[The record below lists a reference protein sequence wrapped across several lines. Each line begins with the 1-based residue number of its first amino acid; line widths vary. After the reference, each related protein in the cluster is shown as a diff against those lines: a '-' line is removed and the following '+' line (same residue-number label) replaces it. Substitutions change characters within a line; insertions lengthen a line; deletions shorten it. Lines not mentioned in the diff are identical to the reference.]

1 MTELYVQQWD
11 AFADETFQGNP
22 AAVVCRAEGLS
33 DDIMQKIAREMNLS
47 ETAFVTP
54 SELSDHRFRYRWFT
68 PTDEVLFCGHAT
80 LAATF
85 ALCDQGIVLL
95 PDHGAVSFKVI
106 ARIGTLELTIESE
119 KGHARKVWIGV
130 PLPNFVPVENQLI
143 QEFLSGCGL
152 TASDLDSSLEPWAC
166 PDQHM
171 LYLPVKSLKTLGE
184 LIPDFRKLTALGKE
198 TKLSVVPFCLE
209 TFDPNHRVHL
219 RCFAPAVGVDEDPVT
234 GAANAPLG
242 VLLFKQGVLS
252 KDSNPAEYIAEQG
265 DFVHRPGRVFIRVHH
280 SSGQATG
287 VQIGGHAAKV
297 MDARLY
303 ADH

>member
-1 MTELYVQQWD
+1 MEILIQQWD
-11 AFADETFQGNP
+11 AFTDKPFAGNP
-22 AAVVCRAEGLS
+22 AAVVCRAEDLS

-54 SELSDHRFRYRWFT
+54 SELSNHQFRYRWFT

-119 KGHARKVWIGV
+119 KGRARKVWIDV
-130 PLPNFVPVENQLI
+130 PLPGFVPVLSTLLS
-143 QEFLSGCGL
+143 EFLAAVGISN
-152 TASDLDSSLEPWAC
+152 SDLDATLEPWAC
-166 PDQHM
+166 LDQHM

-184 LIPDFRKLTALGKE
+184 LIPDFRKLTALGKK
-198 TKLSVVPFCLE
+198 TKLSVVPFCLK
-209 TFDPNHRVHL
+209 TLDPNHRVHL

-265 DFVHRPGRVFIRVHH
+265 DFVQRPGRVYVRVHH
-280 SSGQATG
+280 QSGQPTE

-297 MDARLY
+297 MDAHLY
-303 ADH
+303 VDH